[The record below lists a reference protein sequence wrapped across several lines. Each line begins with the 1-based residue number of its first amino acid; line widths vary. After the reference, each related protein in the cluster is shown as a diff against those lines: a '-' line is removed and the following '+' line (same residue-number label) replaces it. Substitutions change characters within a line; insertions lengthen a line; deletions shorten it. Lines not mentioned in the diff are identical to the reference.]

1 MGVKWPD
8 SPKFNL
14 TSSTQEAPISR
25 LVQHMKNIQYRQKR
39 KLTPWRKVSLASWK
53 PTGESASYCLEDIDM
68 DEVKRYCS
76 TNNINLN
83 SFIIKALS
91 KTLEAHP
98 KINSTVRFWG
108 IRQRDDISIFFH
120 TAKDA
125 ATDDLSGILINDGH
139 SKSMDEVNLEFLEKI
154 ERFGCG
160 DSAHD
165 ESKKIIKILPAFF
178 TKPLLNFYSFVVYT
192 LNLNLGVFKAP
203 KNAFGSIM
211 LTAVGSLGI
220 SKAICP
226 IAPYTR
232 VPMVISFGK
241 IEQRPTVVNGELA
254 IKSIC
259 TFGFT
264 FDHRIMDGI
273 HFADFL
279 HCFKAYLTHPNTLE
293 NE

>member
-1 MGVKWPD
+1 MILLRIEEY
-8 SPKFNL
+8 SI
-14 TSSTQEAPISR
+14 IS
-25 LVQHMKNIQYRQKR
+25 QKDKMKNIEYRAQK

-53 PTGESASYCLEDIDM
+53 PKGDSSTYGLEDIVMEDA
-68 DEVKRYCS
+68 KAYCKEKK
-76 TNNINLN
+76 INLN

-91 KTLEAHP
+91 KTLEKQP
-98 KINSTVRFWG
+98 KINSTVRFWKV
-108 IRQRDDISIFFH
+108 RERKDISIFFH

-125 ATDDLSGILINDGH
+125 ATDDLSGIVIKDGH
-139 SKSMDEVNLEFLEKI
+139 KKTIPDVNQEFIDKIKVYKSGNRSHDHSKEIVGKLPGFISRPLMNLF
-154 ERFGCG
+154 
-160 DSAHD
+160 
-165 ESKKIIKILPAFF
+165 
-178 TKPLLNFYSFVVYT
+178 SFIVYT
-192 LNLNLGVFKAP
+192 LNLNIGLFRSP
-203 KNAFGSIM
+203 QNAFGSIM

-232 VPMVISFGK
+232 VPMVVSFGK
-241 IEQRPTVVNGELA
+241 IEKRPAVVNDKLA
-254 IKSIC
+254 IREQC

-279 HCFKAYLTHPNTLE
+279 NCFRTFLTQPKTLE

>member
-1 MGVKWPD
+1 
-8 SPKFNL
+8 
-14 TSSTQEAPISR
+14 
-25 LVQHMKNIQYRQKR
+25 MKNIKYKQKR

-53 PTGESASYCLEDIDM
+53 PTGDSSTYCLEEIVM
-68 DEVKRYCS
+68 DEVKDYCS

-83 SFIIKALS
+83 SLLIKALS
-91 KTLEAHP
+91 KTLEKHP

-108 IRQRDDISIFFH
+108 IREREDISIFFH

-125 ATDDLSGILINDGH
+125 ATDNLSGIMINNGH
-139 SKSMDEVNLEFLEKI
+139 NKSIVDINQEFLGEIK
-154 ERFGCG
+154 RFESGH
-160 DSAHD
+160 SAHD
-165 ESKKIIKILPAFF
+165 QSKKIVGLLPGILSKA
-178 TKPLLNFYSFVVYT
+178 LMNFYSFVVYT
-192 LNLNLGVFKAP
+192 LNLNIGVFKSP

-241 IEQRPTVVNGELA
+241 IEKKPIIINDEVA
-254 IKSIC
+254 IKQLC

-273 HFADFL
+273 HFSDFL
-279 HCFKAYLTHPNTLE
+279 YCFKAYLTHPLTLE

>member
-1 MGVKWPD
+1 
-8 SPKFNL
+8 
-14 TSSTQEAPISR
+14 
-25 LVQHMKNIQYRQKR
+25 MKNIQYRQKS
-39 KLTPWRKVSLASWK
+39 KLSPWRKVSLASWR
-53 PTGESASYCLEDIDM
+53 PTGDSSTYCMEDLEM

-76 TNNINLN
+76 MKNINLN

-91 KTLEAHP
+91 KTLEKHP
-98 KINSTVRFWG
+98 KINSTVRFWK
-108 IRQRDDISIFFH
+108 IRERSDISIFFH
-120 TAKDA
+120 TVKDS
-125 ATDDLSGILINDGH
+125 ATDDLSGILINNGH
-139 SKSMDEVNLEFLEKI
+139 KKSIFDINNEFLEKI
-154 ERFGCG
+154 ELSKNGL
-160 DSAHD
+160 STHD
-165 ESKKIIKILPAFF
+165 QSKKIVGSLPAILS
-178 TKPLLNFYSFVVYT
+178 KPLLNFYSFIAYT
-192 LNLNLGVFKAP
+192 LNLNLRIFKAP

-241 IEQRPTVVNGELA
+241 IEKRPTVVKNDLTIREL
-254 IKSIC
+254 S

-273 HFADFL
+273 HFSDFL
-279 HCFKAYLTHPNTLE
+279 FYFKTYFTHPNSIE

>member
-1 MGVKWPD
+1 
-8 SPKFNL
+8 
-14 TSSTQEAPISR
+14 
-25 LVQHMKNIQYRQKR
+25 MKNITYRQKK
-39 KLTPWRKVSLASWK
+39 KLTAWRKVSLASWK
-53 PTGESASYCLEDIDM
+53 PTGDSSTYCLEEIAM
-68 DEVKRYCS
+68 DEVKRHCS

-83 SFIIKALS
+83 SFLIKALS
-91 KTLEAHP
+91 KTLEKHP
-98 KINSTVRFWG
+98 KINSTVRFWK
-108 IRQRDDISIFFH
+108 IRERDDISIFFH

-125 ATDDLSGILINDGH
+125 ATDDLSGILINNGH
-139 SKSMDEVNLEFLEKI
+139 NKSMHDINQEFIEKM
-154 ERFGCG
+154 EHFESGH
-160 DSAHD
+160 SAHD
-165 ESKKIIKILPAFF
+165 HSKKIVGKLPGILSK
-178 TKPLLNFYSFVVYT
+178 TLMNFYSFIVYT
-192 LNLNLGVFKAP
+192 LNLNLGIFKSP

-241 IEQRPTVVNGELA
+241 IEKRPTVVNDALA
-254 IKSIC
+254 IKQLC

-273 HFADFL
+273 HFSDFL
-279 HCFKAYLTHPNTLE
+279 YSFRTYLTHPLTLE